1 MSSDG
6 RLGTWTRR
14 QLPVFK
20 LLAVLLL
27 FIGAGAA
34 ALKLTVTP
42 AADTTS
48 PGATTTTTTT
58 TAIVGTAEVGQLAG
72 DTALGTETSTTAPAT
87 TTTIAANSTTDTA
100 PPDGKTSAE
109 RRLVSSFMVKSDDLQ
124 PKSIVSSETGL
135 FFAQNMMYRHNVM
148 VFDRAGNVI
157 TLIPDNVDL
166 AAYGVAGGVEA
177 QGSPV
182 EAVFTPDGSY
192 VYISN
197 YKMYGEG
204 FDPSASDDCDRGNW
218 DDSYVYKISTATFQI
233 EKVIATGSVPKFM
246 AITPD
251 GSRLLVSNWCGFDVS
266 VIDIST
272 DTEITRVDVGRHP
285 RGIAITQ
292 NSRYA
297 YVTIMGEDKILKLD
311 LSGNYVVNSV
321 GDAGRTP
328 RHVQLSPD
336 DRYLYVSNNHENLI
350 RKIDLQTNSDVGTAA
365 TGVEPRTMVIS
376 DDGESLYVVNY
387 EDGTLSKVRT
397 SDMAILQTE
406 LAGYH
411 PVGVTYDKATRQVWV
426 ANYAG
431 SLHVF
436 VDQ

>member
-1 MSSDG
+1 
-6 RLGTWTRR
+6 
-14 QLPVFK
+14 LPLFK

-27 FIGAGAA
+27 VILAGAA
-34 ALKLTVTP
+34 VLKLTVMP
-42 AADTTS
+42 EADRAAA
-48 PGATTTTTTT
+48 GTTTTTV
-58 TAIVGTAEVGQLAG
+58 ATAEVGQLTTDSALH
-72 DTALGTETSTTAPAT
+72 TASSTTTPAT
-87 TTTIAANSTTDTA
+87 TSTATAAANSTTDTA
-100 PPDGKTSAE
+100 PPDGKTSAQ

-135 FFAQNMMYRHNVM
+135 FFAQNMMYRHNMM
-148 VFDRAGNVI
+148 VFDRAGNTV

-166 AAYGVAGGVEA
+166 AAYGIAGGVEA

-182 EAVFTPDGSY
+182 EAVFTPDSSY
-192 VYISN
+192 VYVSN
-197 YKMYGEG
+197 YKMYGDG
-204 FDPSASDDCDRGNW
+204 FDPSASDDCDRGDW
-218 DDSYVYKISTATFQI
+218 DDSYVYKINTTTFQI

-266 VIDIST
+266 VIDLTT
-272 DTEITRVDVGRHP
+272 DTEITRIDVGRHP

-292 NSRYA
+292 DSRFA
-297 YVTIMGEDKILKLD
+297 YVTIMGENKILKLD
-311 LSGNYVVNSV
+311 LSGNYIVSSV

-328 RHVQLSPD
+328 RHLQLSPD
-336 DRYLYVSNNHENLI
+336 DRFLYVSNNHENLI
-350 RKIDLQTNSDVGTAA
+350 RKIDLNTNSEAGTAA
-365 TGVEPRTMVIS
+365 TGVEPRTMAIS

-387 EDGTLSKVRT
+387 EDGTISKVRT
-397 SDMAILQTE
+397 SDMEILQTE
-406 LAGYH
+406 QSGYH

>member
-1 MSSDG
+1 MSRDG
-6 RLGTWTRR
+6 NLGAWTRA
-14 QLPVFK
+14 QLPLFK
-20 LLAVLLL
+20 LLAVLLVV
-27 FIGAGAA
+27 IGLGAA
-34 ALKLTVTP
+34 ALKLTISP
-42 AADTTS
+42 TTDATT
-48 PGATTTTTTT
+48 GAATTTTTVAAAEIARLTDDAATATT
-58 TAIVGTAEVGQLAG
+58 EV
-72 DTALGTETSTTAPAT
+72 PAT
-87 TTTIAANSTTDTA
+87 TTTISASSTTDTA

-124 PKSIVSSETGL
+124 PKSIVSSDTGL

-148 VFDRAGNVI
+148 VFDRAGNTV
-157 TLIPDNVDL
+157 TLIPDDVDL
-166 AAYGVAGGVEA
+166 AAFGVADGVQA

-192 VYISN
+192 VYVSN
-197 YKMYGEG
+197 YKMYGDG
-204 FDPSASDDCDRGNW
+204 FDPSASDDCDRGDW
-218 DDSYVYKISTATFQI
+218 DDSYVYKINTTSFQI

-251 GSRLLVSNWCGFDVS
+251 GGRLLVSNWCGFDVS
-266 VIDIST
+266 VIDLAT
-272 DTEITRVDVGRHP
+272 DTEITRIDVGRHP

-292 NSRYA
+292 DSRYA

-311 LSGNYVVNSV
+311 LNSNYVVNSV

-328 RHVQLSPD
+328 RHLQLSPD
-336 DRYLYVSNNHENLI
+336 DRFLYVSNNHENLI
-350 RKIDLQTNSDVGTAA
+350 RKIDLDTNSEVGTAA

-376 DDGESLYVVNY
+376 DDGKSLYVVNY
-387 EDGTLSKVRT
+387 EDGTVSKVRT
-397 SDMAILQTE
+397 ADMEILQTE
-406 LAGYH
+406 YSGYH
-411 PVGVTYDKATRQVWV
+411 PVGITYDKATRQVWV

>member
-1 MSSDG
+1 VSSDG
-6 RLGTWTRR
+6 RLGTWTLR
-14 QLPVFK
+14 QLPLFK

-27 FIGAGAA
+27 VIGAGAA
-34 ALKLTVTP
+34 VLKLTVTP
-42 AADTTS
+42 GTDTTGAS
-48 PGATTTTTTT
+48 ATTTTVA
-58 TAIVGTAEVGQLAG
+58 TADVSPLADDIAFG
-72 DTALGTETSTTAPAT
+72 NAAT
-87 TTTIAANSTTDTA
+87 TTTSATTITTPAPVNSTADTA

-109 RRLVSSFMVKSDDLQ
+109 RRLVSSFMVKSEDLQ

-135 FFAQNMMYRHNVM
+135 FFAQNMMYRHNMM

-157 TLIPDNVDL
+157 KLIPDNVDL
-166 AAYGVAGGVEA
+166 AAYGIAGGVEA

-192 VYISN
+192 VYVSN
-197 YKMYGEG
+197 YKMYGDG

-218 DDSYVYKISTATFQI
+218 DDSYVYKIDTTSFQI

-266 VIDIST
+266 VIDLAT
-272 DTEITRVDVGRHP
+272 DTGITRIDVGRHP
-285 RGIAITQ
+285 RGIAITKD
-292 NSRYA
+292 SRYA

-311 LSGNYVVNSV
+311 LNGNYVLSSV

-328 RHVQLSPD
+328 RHLQLSPD
-336 DRYLYVSNNHENLI
+336 DRFLYVSNNHENLI
-350 RKIDLQTNSDVGTAA
+350 RKIDLNTNNEIGTAA
-365 TGVEPRTMVIS
+365 TGVEPRTMAIS

-387 EDGTLSKVRT
+387 EDGTISKVRT
-397 SDMAILQTE
+397 SDMKILQTE
-406 LAGYH
+406 HSGYH

>member
-1 MSSDG
+1 MSSDAG
-6 RLGTWTRR
+6 LGTWTRA
-14 QLPVFK
+14 QLPLLK
-20 LLAVLLL
+20 LLAVLALI
-27 FIGAGAA
+27 IGVGAA
-34 ALKLTVTP
+34 LLKLTVAPSTE
-42 AADTTS
+42 
-48 PGATTTTTTT
+48 ATVDAT
-58 TAIVGTAEVGQLAG
+58 
-72 DTALGTETSTTAPAT
+72 TSTTAATDEIAQLTASAASTTTEPPAT
-87 TTTIAANSTTDTA
+87 TTTISANSPSDTA

-124 PKSIVSSETGL
+124 PKSIVSSGTGL

-148 VFDRAGNVI
+148 VFDRAGNTVS
-157 TLIPDNVDL
+157 LIPDDVDL
-166 AAYGVAGGVEA
+166 AAFGVADGVQA

-192 VYISN
+192 VYVSN
-197 YKMYGEG
+197 YKMYGDG
-204 FDPSASDDCDRGNW
+204 FDPSASDDCDRGDW
-218 DDSYVYKISTATFQI
+218 DDSYVYKINTSTFQI

-266 VIDIST
+266 VIDLTT
-272 DTEITRVDVGRHP
+272 DTEITRIDVGRHP

-311 LSGNYVVNSV
+311 LNGNYVVNSV

-328 RHVQLSPD
+328 RHLQLSPD
-336 DRYLYVSNNHENLI
+336 DRFLYVSNNHENLI
-350 RKIDLQTNSDVGTAA
+350 RKIDLDTNSSAGTAS

-376 DDGESLYVVNY
+376 DDGKSLYVVNY
-387 EDGTLSKVRT
+387 EDGTVSKVRT
-397 SDMAILQTE
+397 SDMEILQTE
-406 LAGYH
+406 YSGYH
-411 PVGVTYDKATRQVWV
+411 PVGITYDKATRQVWV

-436 VDQ
+436 VDT